1 MRSVKQPAADLTSQ
15 DSGNGVRPATI
26 RDRLHAFRD
35 SLIASPRIQ
44 RLVKTFPLTRPIARR
59 KARQLFDIL
68 AGFVYSQILFA
79 LVKLKVF
86 DHLAEAPM
94 RLEQLALKVG
104 LPEAEARR
112 LVEAAVALE
121 LLEWRSANRIGLG
134 ELGAALQANAG
145 IKAMVEHHAMLY
157 GDLADPVSLMRGE
170 RSSTS
175 LNQYWSYAT
184 SDDPAALPSERVDD
198 YSDLMSASQNM
209 IAGEVL
215 DAYPLARHKRLL
227 DVGGGLGTFCIAA
240 AERAPNLR
248 VELFDLPSVAER
260 AQSRFAERGLAD
272 RAEAHGGDFYRD
284 TLPQG
289 ADVVSL
295 VRVMYD
301 HGDEGALKILA
312 AARKALAPGGT
323 LLIAE
328 PMAEA
333 PGAET
338 VGAAYFGFYLLAMG
352 SGRARRPD
360 EFFAMLR
367 QSGFSKMKLLST
379 DMPLQTGLILARV

>member
-1 MRSVKQPAADLTSQ
+1 MCSLKEPVG
-15 DSGNGVRPATI
+15 GNAGKVLDTARNSLSI
-26 RDRLHAFRD
+26 RDRIHAFRNR
-35 SLIASPRIQ
+35 LIASPRVRSFI
-44 RLVKTFPLTRPIARR
+44 KAFPLTRPIARR
-59 KARQLFDIL
+59 KARQLFDLL

-79 LVKLKVF
+79 LVQLKVF
-86 DHLAEAPM
+86 DLLAKTPL
-94 RLEQLALKVG
+94 RLDQLSLQID
-104 LPEAEARR
+104 LPEAETRR

-121 LLEWRSANRIGLG
+121 LLEWHSGDRVGLG
-134 ELGAALQANAG
+134 ELGVALQSNAG

-157 GDLADPVSLMRGE
+157 GDLADPVALLRGE
-170 RSSTS
+170 RPTTN

-184 SDDPAALPSERVDD
+184 SSDPSALPSQRVDD

-215 DAYPLARHKRLL
+215 DAYPIGRHKQLL

-240 AERAPNLR
+240 AERAPHLR
-248 VELFDLPSVAER
+248 VELFDLPKVAER
-260 AQSRFAERGLAD
+260 AQIRFAECGLAA
-272 RAEAHGGDFYRD
+272 RAKAHGGDFYRD
-284 TLPQG
+284 RLPGG

-301 HGDEGALKILA
+301 HGDDGARKILA
-312 AARKALAPGGT
+312 AARSALAPGGT

-328 PMAEA
+328 PMAQA

-352 SGRARRPD
+352 SGRARAPE

-367 QSGFSKMKLLST
+367 EAGFSQTKLLST